1 MAYKKTSPDNPT
13 DSINGVDP
21 SQAVNAWVG
30 KSELSHNAQKF
41 ATISE
46 EQECALKQE
55 SSSSNKQQELN
66 NQILDGKAN
75 QQVRSKKEEPRVP
88 SEPKYPDVTYE
99 TNRSKKKTQ
108 LSTSASSNTDHI
120 SS

>member
-1 MAYKKTSPDNPT
+1 MAYKKSSSDNPT
-13 DSINGVDP
+13 DILKGIDP
-21 SQAVNAWVG
+21 SQAVNAWAG
-30 KSELSHNAQKF
+30 KSELSQKEQKF

-46 EQECALKQE
+46 EQEGAMKQE
-55 SSSSNKQQELN
+55 SSSSNKHQELN

-75 QQVRSKKEEPRVP
+75 QQVRSKKEEPRLP
-88 SEPKYPDVTYE
+88 SEPKYPDVRNE

-108 LSTSASSNTDHI
+108 LSTSASSNTEHI